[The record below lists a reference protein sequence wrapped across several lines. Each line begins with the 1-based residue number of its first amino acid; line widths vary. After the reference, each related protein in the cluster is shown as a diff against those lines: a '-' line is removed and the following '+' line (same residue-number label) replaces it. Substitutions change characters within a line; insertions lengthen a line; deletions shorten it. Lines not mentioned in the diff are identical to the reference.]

1 MGPRQSRKSQ
11 PAIESESDEDSQPVS
26 TEQNTAEMLK
36 TAKDIVD
43 DGKKRRE
50 KKRRAIEKS
59 YDERVKEVETKIDT
73 LFAVRNSRV
82 SKNQKQLWTRLE
94 KLNTKRENLEQL
106 ILASML
112 SIEKHTINI
121 TVQMEAV
128 FADRIEDI
136 EGEK

>member
-11 PAIESESDEDSQPVS
+11 PAIESESDDDSQPVS
-26 TEQNTAEMLK
+26 TEQNTAEMLE
-36 TAKDIVD
+36 TAKGMVD

-59 YDERVKEVETKIDT
+59 YDDRVKEVETKIDT

-82 SKNQKQLWTRLE
+82 SKNQKELWTRLE

-121 TVQMEAV
+121 AVQMEAV
-128 FADRIEDI
+128 FAGRMEDI

>member
-26 TEQNTAEMLK
+26 TEQNTAEMLE
-36 TAKDIVD
+36 TAQGMVD

-50 KKRRAIEKS
+50 KKRRAIERS
-59 YDERVKEVETKIDT
+59 YDDRVKEVEAKIDT

-82 SKNQKQLWTRLE
+82 SKNQKELWTRLD

-121 TVQMEAV
+121 AVQMEAV
-128 FADRIEDI
+128 FAGRMEDI